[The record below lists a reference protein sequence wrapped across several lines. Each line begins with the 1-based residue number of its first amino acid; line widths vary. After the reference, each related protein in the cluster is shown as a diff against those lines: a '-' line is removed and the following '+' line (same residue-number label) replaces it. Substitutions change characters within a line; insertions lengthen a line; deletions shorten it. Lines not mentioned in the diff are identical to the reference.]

1 MNQNRLNLYM
11 VNMKYIR
18 NLHNADDNVLS
29 VSPQTGKNTRPFIGI
44 VIICDEK
51 QYCIPLSSPKAKH
64 KNMKNDVDFTRILD
78 TNGKLIGVLDFN
90 NMIPVR
96 ADLLKSIDIKIT
108 ASDTPASAHY
118 KNLLI
123 DQLNFCRRNQDAIVN
138 KANRLYRMVY
148 KKNVSSSL
156 KRRCLQFKKLE
167 EVLSHF
173 TS

>member
-96 ADLLKSIDIKIT
+96 ADLIKSIDIKIT
-108 ASDTPASAHY
+108 ASDPPPQHII
-118 KNLLI
+118 KI
-123 DQLNFCRRNQDAIVN
+123 C
-138 KANRLYRMVY
+138 
-148 KKNVSSSL
+148 
-156 KRRCLQFKKLE
+156 
-167 EVLSHF
+167 
-173 TS
+173 